1 LAAIEKRVLCSKGSW
16 FRAQRDTD
24 TEMFF
29 RTTFAAAGSGDIVE
43 AMRRFGE
50 ALREEFGLQKRN
62 VSGMGSR

>member
-1 LAAIEKRVLCSKGSW
+1 
-16 FRAQRDTD
+16 
-24 TEMFF
+24 MFF